1 MKYIVTPLEKIP
13 ESDFSSSTTTAVFVY
28 GGLNEIG
35 GNKIVLRASDGS
47 GILLDFGFEFR
58 FLNEFF
64 DEFLPI
70 RQTQVLI
77 DGFLIG
83 FLPFPSNILTGIY
96 RTDLWNHNQA
106 RISELYGNIPTE
118 PLKITHVLISHCH
131 GDHIGSIRYLN
142 SSIKIVCG
150 QVSKAILDYYEEF
163 YKSNSMFREI
173 LKYGKGFQI
182 SEKGTRMNKK
192 NKNYENIERKID
204 ELPDY
209 YYGDIDGSFA
219 FNIQLYPVDHS
230 IPGACAYLLEDKI
243 SKKRIIYTG
252 DLRLH
257 GPMGQNTRKFI
268 DEASRFNADL
278 LITEGTRL
286 GRVQENLSNTDDLD
300 FVDFDQILSEKDVES
315 ELKKIFQEINR
326 EPAPKMIFFTCSMR
340 DSNRLE
346 SFYLACKD
354 NNRTLILLP
363 KSYLFLQKMIDL
375 NQSRL
380 TQDAFQRIRVFL
392 PRKGWGNY
400 DMIDYKNSPAIKA
413 IIDNPNT
420 IRADEIHQ
428 SPGRFCLQMS
438 FYNMNDLLD
447 VRPPPGSHWIRSES
461 EPFTDEAQIK
471 MDKLLNWLKIFNIST
486 KTFHK
491 LHCSGHLS
499 AKDLAQMITKIHPKA
514 VLVIHSEH
522 PELISTL
529 DIPSDI
535 KIVKLSKAQEY
546 QI

>member
-1 MKYIVTPLEKIP
+1 MKHIVTPLEEIH
-13 ESDFSSSTTTAVFVY
+13 ESNFSSTTTTAVFVY
-28 GGLNEIG
+28 GGLDEIG

-58 FLNEFF
+58 YLYEFF

-70 RQTQVLI
+70 RRTQVLI

-83 FLPFPSNILTGIY
+83 FLPFPSDILTGIY
-96 RTDLWNHNQA
+96 RLDLWRHNQA
-106 RISELYGNIPTE
+106 RIKELYGNIPTE

-173 LKYGKGFQI
+173 LKFGKGFQI
-182 SEKGTRMNKK
+182 SEKGTRMN
-192 NKNYENIERKID
+192 NRSKNYQTINRKIY
-204 ELPDY
+204 ELPDNY
-209 YYGDIDGSFA
+209 CGDLGGSSA

-230 IPGACAYLLEDKI
+230 IPGACAYLLEEKI

-252 DLRLH
+252 DLRFH
-257 GPMGQNTRKFI
+257 GPMGQNTRRFVE
-268 DEASRFNADL
+268 EAGKFNADL

-286 GRVQENLSNTDDLD
+286 GRIQDNLSNSDDLD
-300 FVDFDQILSEKDVES
+300 FVDFDQFLSENDVKS
-315 ELKKIFQEINR
+315 ELKEIFQDINR
-326 EPAPKMIFFTCSMR
+326 EPTPKMIFFTCSMR

-346 SFYLACKD
+346 SFYLACQD
-354 NNRTLILLP
+354 NNRNLILLP
-363 KSYLFLQKMIDL
+363 KSYLFLQKMIEL

-380 TQDAFQRIRVFL
+380 TQDDFQKIKVFL
-392 PRKGWGNY
+392 PRKNWGTY
-400 DMIDYKNSPAIKA
+400 EMKDYKNSPAIKA
-413 IIDNPNT
+413 IIDNPNV

-428 SPGRFCLQMS
+428 NPGNFCLQMS

-447 VRPPPGSHWIRSES
+447 VRPPPNSHWIRSES

-471 MDKLLNWLKIFNIST
+471 MEKLLNWLKIFNIST

-491 LHCSGHLS
+491 VHCSGHLS

-522 PELISTL
+522 SELISTL

-535 KIVKLSKAQEY
+535 KIVSLSKAQEY
-546 QI
+546 II